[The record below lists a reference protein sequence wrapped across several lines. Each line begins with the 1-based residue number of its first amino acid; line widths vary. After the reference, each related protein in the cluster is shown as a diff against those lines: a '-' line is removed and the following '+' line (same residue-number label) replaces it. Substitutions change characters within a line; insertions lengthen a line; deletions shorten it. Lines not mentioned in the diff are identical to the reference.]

1 VNQQRFGAQFVGAV
15 STALCVT
22 FFCSVFCPPPRL
34 LRPTSVLTCL
44 SLCLRPFHHLPFA
57 LHLLLPFHLH
67 FPSTFPIDI
76 KWLPL
81 ALINERTASGDVA
94 NPSELLLFA
103 KKKKEDSRAVEG
115 SKRRQD
121 GGSEML
127 NIIRE
132 GEEDAIFKIN
142 IEDLV
147 NETLSGGNKPLSV
160 LVETEMTLALED
172 FVVKRQVNAI
182 TDIVQESL
190 ERMQRELHLDKEVT
204 VKSGIAEAA
213 TKFKKKVEESFRK
226 GEKPPARAPRAPRI
240 AGPPGSDGD
249 DVNSGS
255 EDEVEIVPKKKSA
268 ARGKSAASSSATATA
283 TGEMAFSSSVIWYY
297 YHVKTSLHANLS
309 AHLDSTSSASARR
322 GRDVDEMAPPVGR
335 KKPVKGDR
343 TAADS
348 DSDGQDRMDEQVQ
361 DSDEDSVQMPP
372 SRTATTKSTG
382 RGRGSASVP
391 CSSHPFEH
399 PL

>member
-1 VNQQRFGAQFVGAV
+1 MN
-15 STALCVT
+15 
-22 FFCSVFCPPPRL
+22 
-34 LRPTSVLTCL
+34 VLT
-44 SLCLRPFHHLPFA
+44 
-57 LHLLLPFHLH
+57 
-67 FPSTFPIDI
+67 T
-76 KWLPL
+76 
-81 ALINERTASGDVA
+81 GDVA

-103 KKKKEDSRAVEG
+103 KKKKEVSRAVEG
-115 SKRRQD
+115 AKKRQD

-172 FVVKRQVNAI
+172 FVVKRQANAI

-213 TKFKKKVEESFRK
+213 TKYKKKVEESFRK

-249 DVNSGS
+249 DGNSGS
-255 EDEVEIVPKKKSA
+255 EDEVEIVPKKKGA

-283 TGEMAFSSSVIWYY
+283 AGEMSFSLPVIRCDN
-297 YHVKTSLHANLS
+297 VRMSLRNSLS
-309 AHLDSTSSASARR
+309 AHLDSTSCASGRR
-322 GRDVDEMAPPVGR
+322 GRDADEMAPPVGR
-335 KKPVKGDR
+335 KKLVKGSR
-343 TAADS
+343 AAANS
-348 DSDGQDRMDEQVQ
+348 DSDGQDGVDEQAQ

-372 SRTATTKSTG
+372 SRATAAKSTG
-382 RGRGSASVP
+382 SVIGRVSTSVP
-391 CSSHPFEH
+391 CSSHSSERLSRYSNLRPII
-399 PL
+399 